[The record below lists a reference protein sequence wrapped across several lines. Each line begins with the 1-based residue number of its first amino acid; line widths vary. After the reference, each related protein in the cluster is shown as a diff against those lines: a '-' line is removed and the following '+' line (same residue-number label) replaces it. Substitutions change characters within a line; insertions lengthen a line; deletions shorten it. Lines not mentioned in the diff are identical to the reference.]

1 MGGIA
6 AMRKIAAI
14 IKVVVTNIC
23 NILVAAACTIA
34 VGVLNMYT
42 AILRGFNKVL
52 DYIDSKLT

>member
-1 MGGIA
+1 
-6 AMRKIAAI
+6 MRKIAAI
-14 IKVVVTNIC
+14 IKVVVINIC
-23 NILVAAACTIA
+23 NILVASACTIA